1 MLVPNLP
8 FLADM
13 SQVIKT
19 NLEVGGVEECPQRPD
34 AGLPPAKPLLDG
46 RLREA
51 DGHRETHLPSKQRL
65 GVLADL
71 WSLVVNVSAQL
82 DVNLCILGFI

>member
-1 MLVPNLP
+1 MLSTGRQYHIWPRMFN
-8 FLADM
+8 
-13 SQVIKT
+13 T
-19 NLEVGGVEECPQRPD
+19 NLEVGGVEECPQGPD

-51 DGHRETHLPSKQRL
+51 DGHRETHLSSKQRL

-71 WSLVVNVSAQL
+71 WSLVVNLSAQL
-82 DVNLCILGFI
+82 NVNLCVLGFI